1 MIYMVNIMR
10 KVKKR
15 KLSIKKILR
24 LVIPLIIILI
34 IFIERNNIIHFYQSK
49 KTGYPFETIETFH
62 ELNIYN
68 DVKNH
73 SYSDTLNKIIKT
85 KYYDKKYLKDYL
97 DIDYHDNKTFLD
109 NINKLLSLGYTS
121 SDINVIYNKLNDDSI
136 NILIDNDYLKDIVNI
151 LKLNYF
157 HEEKLERY
165 IKYNKDKEI
174 TYENLITRVNAD
186 LDHEYYTNVI
196 NIEKP
201 EDIAVLVNKYNKLDN
216 NFVPSDL
223 ESIDPKYN
231 RGNNNKMRH
240 DARLK
245 FEEMCE
251 AALKDNIKIYSGSA
265 YRSYN
270 YQLNLYNRYVA
281 SNGFENAETF
291 SARAG
296 YSEHQTGL
304 ATDILNGN
312 IDYIH
317 ANDREYEWL
326 INNSYKYG
334 FILRYP
340 KGKEDITGYMY
351 EEWHFRYF
359 GIDIAKELFDSKLT
373 YEEYVARK

>member
-109 NINKLLSLGYTS
+109 NINNLLALGYTS

-240 DARLK
+240 EARLK

-296 YSEHQTGL
+296 Y
-304 ATDILNGN
+304 
-312 IDYIH
+312 
-317 ANDREYEWL
+317 
-326 INNSYKYG
+326 
-334 FILRYP
+334 
-340 KGKEDITGYMY
+340 
-351 EEWHFRYF
+351 
-359 GIDIAKELFDSKLT
+359 
-373 YEEYVARK
+373 